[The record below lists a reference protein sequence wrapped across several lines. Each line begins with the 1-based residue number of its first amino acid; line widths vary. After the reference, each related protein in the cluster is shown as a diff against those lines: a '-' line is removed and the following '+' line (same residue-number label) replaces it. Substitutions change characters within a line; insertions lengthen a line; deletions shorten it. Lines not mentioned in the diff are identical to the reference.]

1 MKKILFLSLTLLISC
16 ISHYSVI
23 AHDQDVAKE
32 EATAELEQR
41 AAKEEDEAT
50 WNRMVKTEVFREL
63 IKKVEAGEMDL
74 DNLVYF
80 ALDWAQELEKS
91 EDPKDQELS
100 YKLYRIVIELTEKLQ
115 ALQAQEDDTQE
126 SSETN

>member
-1 MKKILFLSLTLLISC
+1 MKKIFFLSLTLLISC
-16 ISHYSVI
+16 VSHHSVI

-32 EATAELEQR
+32 EVAAELEQR
-41 AAKEEDEAT
+41 ATKEVDEAT
-50 WNRMVKTEVFREL
+50 WNRMVKKEAFVKL
-63 IKKVEAGEMDL
+63 IKKVETGEMHL

-80 ALDWAQELEKS
+80 ALNWAQELEKS
-91 EDPKDQELS
+91 EDPKDQEMS

-115 ALQAQEDDTQE
+115 ASQTQENDTQE